1 MRLGSSAAIWPRSS
15 LLNHFLNGAMP
26 RFDSGVKAASCYIQL
41 CSAYTVTGADVPASL
56 GASLGHRLHFV
67 VPALHM
73 QRKWA
78 YL

>member
-1 MRLGSSAAIWPRSS
+1 
-15 LLNHFLNGAMP
+15 MP
-26 RFDSGVKAASCYIQL
+26 RIDSGVEAASCYIQL
-41 CSAYTVTGADVPASL
+41 CGAYTVIGTDVPASL

-73 QRKWA
+73 QRKKT

>member
-1 MRLGSSAAIWPRSS
+1 MRLRSSAAIWPRSS
-15 LLNHFLNGAMP
+15 LLNRFLNGAMP
-26 RFDSGVKAASCYIQL
+26 RIDSGVEAASCYIQL
-41 CSAYTVTGADVPASL
+41 CGAYTVIGTDVPASL

-73 QRKWA
+73 QRKKT

>member
-1 MRLGSSAAIWPRSS
+1 
-15 LLNHFLNGAMP
+15 MP